1 MTTFQ
6 GRGHA
11 ASRTS
16 SVTRPTHHS
25 GSGSQLRLLQVIV
38 QAGPTNSQWNEH
50 CLPVA
55 DERRIT
61 VCSLLPATVDQ
72 DPRIP
77 RLEGD
82 GSVTG
87 AFRVLRRALAQG
99 PYDAIH
105 VHSPSSA
112 VLLLAA
118 CALRPGTAH
127 RVVFTLHN
135 SWPNLR
141 PRNRA
146 LAIVA
151 IASFPTVVAC
161 SRSSA
166 SSIPRWVRRLARRP
180 VEVVPNGVD
189 VSRIDRV
196 VAAALGRSTPEGT
209 HRSGLRVLTIGRLI
223 AIKDHSTLLRAFS
236 RFAGAD
242 DRLVVVGEGP
252 LRNLLQAQI
261 AELGIGD
268 RVDMPGLVERD
279 EVYRLLAE
287 ADCFVSASHGEG
299 LPLSVLEAMS
309 AGLPVVLSD
318 IPPHRE
324 LVERVD
330 GATLVRIGD
339 VDGFASALSQLRLLS
354 PESRRAVGARHRRFV
369 ERRFSVR
376 EMTAGYDQVFLR
388 VAGTNNHHNNH
399 HNNHQRREIQ

>member
-6 GRGHA
+6 GRDHA
-11 ASRTS
+11 APRTTS
-16 SVTRPTHHS
+16 APPETT
-25 GSGSQLRLLQVIV
+25 GSPLRLLQVIV

-55 DERRIT
+55 DDRRIT
-61 VCSLLPATVDQ
+61 VCSLLPATVAE

-77 RLEGD
+77 RLEGN
-82 GSVTG
+82 GSMRG
-87 AFRVLRRALAQG
+87 AFKVLRKALAQG

-112 VLLLAA
+112 MLLLAA
-118 CALRPGTAH
+118 CASRPGSAR

-146 LAIVA
+146 LATVA
-151 IASFPTVVAC
+151 MASFPTVVAC
-161 SRSSA
+161 SRSA
-166 SSIPRWVRRLARRP
+166 SNSIPRWVRRLRRTP

-189 VSRIDRV
+189 LSRIDRIL
-196 VAAALGRSTPEGT
+196 ATALGRGEPEGN

-223 AIKDHSTLLRAFS
+223 AIKDHSTLVRAFG

-242 DRLVVVGEGP
+242 DRLVIVGEGP
-252 LRNLLQAQI
+252 FRNLLQAQI

-287 ADCFVSASHGEG
+287 ADCFVSTSHGEG

-309 AGLPVVLSD
+309 AGIPVVLSD

-324 LVERVD
+324 LVEHVD
-330 GATLVRIGD
+330 GAALVPIGD
-339 VDGFASALSQLRLLS
+339 VDGFATAMSQLRLLS

-369 ERRFSVR
+369 ERRFSVQ

-388 VAGTNNHHNNH
+388 VAGPNHNHHHN
-399 HNNHQRREIQ
+399 NNHQRRGIQ